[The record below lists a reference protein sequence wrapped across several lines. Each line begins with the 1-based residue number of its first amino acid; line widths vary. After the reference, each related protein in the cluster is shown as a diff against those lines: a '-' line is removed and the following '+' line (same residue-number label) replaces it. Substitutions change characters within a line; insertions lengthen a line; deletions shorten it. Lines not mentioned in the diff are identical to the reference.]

1 MSSFDPRKNRQPE
14 GNNVLLLAALAA
26 VLFMMGWDYFA
37 PQQNNVAQPVAEQ
50 STINGMPGA
59 PAAIAGQAMASAQS
73 SDADAASPSVQRIA
87 LESASLSGG
96 VALVG
101 GRIDELDLKNY
112 TVTLEGS
119 QTVQLLSPSGKR
131 VQFFDAGWQS
141 VNVPVPT
148 GNATWQAKGD
158 KLTPKS
164 PLVLTWSNDEGQTF
178 TRTFTMDEKGYTVR
192 IIDEVMNKSNRDIQV
207 GHYAQIHRA
216 DGIEQGGDGYE
227 EEVSTFYNF
236 IGPEASSAE
245 RHIMTLKKKRCLS
258 TRVKKVGR
266 PSSHVILSQR
276 LSQTNSLKTH
286 GSLSTAKS
294 EKETFTAP
302 SSKHQW

>member
-14 GNNVLLLAALAA
+14 GNNGLLLAALAA

-112 TVTLEGS
+112 TVTLEGFP
-119 QTVQLLSPSGKR
+119 QKR
-131 VQFFDAGWQS
+131 LAALVCLRMSSRVGILNYTRFQGRGMIG
-141 VNVPVPT
+141 T
-148 GNATWQAKGD
+148 AT
-158 KLTPKS
+158 
-164 PLVLTWSNDEGQTF
+164 
-178 TRTFTMDEKGYTVR
+178 
-192 IIDEVMNKSNRDIQV
+192 
-207 GHYAQIHRA
+207 HR
-216 DGIEQGGDGYE
+216 
-227 EEVSTFYNF
+227 
-236 IGPEASSAE
+236 
-245 RHIMTLKKKRCLS
+245 H
-258 TRVKKVGR
+258 
-266 PSSHVILSQR
+266 
-276 LSQTNSLKTH
+276 
-286 GSLSTAKS
+286 
-294 EKETFTAP
+294 
-302 SSKHQW
+302 W